1 VGARHIEVDVI
12 SGLFHPGCTVS
23 NLEQALAFFGQTL
36 GLEHVRGQVSDQP
49 YLASVT
55 GLPGCSLKLG
65 FARAEGD
72 GTAFELIECVHPV
85 AFPSGAG
92 FGIAGSTHTCWRVD
106 SLDRLAERLVSR
118 GVTWRAAPRT
128 LDDGPWATARGAFLA
143 GADGYPIELVELPD
157 AGGQAGRVLG
167 VHHFGMT
174 VSHIPAMLEFLCG
187 RLGLSEV
194 GRYAS
199 DGAYLRHATGLDE
212 ARMRA
217 AVVAIPGS
225 PVCIE
230 LWQFERPA
238 GPPARVGTNAIA
250 SGHICFYVADIFA
263 THRMLSEAGMR
274 FAGRPAEVTAGV
286 NKGAYAIY
294 FWGPDSLRFELFQ
307 RPPAATN
314 GRD

>member
-1 VGARHIEVDVI
+1 MI

-36 GLEHVRGQVSDQP
+36 GVEHVHGQVSNQP

-72 GTAFELIECVHPV
+72 STPIELIECVHPP
-85 AFPSGAG
+85 AFPSGTG
-92 FGIAGSTHTCWRVD
+92 FGIVGSAHPCWRVD
-106 SLDRLAERLVSR
+106 SLDRLAERLASR
-118 GVTWRAAPRT
+118 GVAWRAAPWA
-128 LDDGPWATARGAFLA
+128 LSDGPWATARGVFLA
-143 GADGYPIELVELPD
+143 NADGFPIELVELPD
-157 AGGQAGRVLG
+157 AGGQAGRLLG
-167 VHHFGMT
+167 VHHFGLT
-174 VSHIPAMLEFLCG
+174 VSDIPAMLEFLCG

-199 DGAYLRHATGLDE
+199 DGAYLRHAAGLDD
-212 ARMRA
+212 AHMQA

-238 GPPARVGTNAIA
+238 GAPARVGTNAVA
-250 SGHICFYVADIFA
+250 SGHICFYVADIFG
-263 THRMLSEAGMR
+263 THRALSEAGVR
-274 FAGRPAEVTAGV
+274 FAGLPAEVTAGV

-294 FWGPDSLRFELFQ
+294 FWGPDGLRFELFQ
-307 RPPAATN
+307 RPPAATM